1 MNRTEAAAIARE
13 ARQKNIPPLK
23 ERFWSKVDIRSDSE
37 CWPWNAA
44 VRRKDEGYG
53 AFWMNGRHHPSNRI
67 AWTLTNGEIADGLVV
82 CHKCDNPRCCNPS
95 HLFLGTNAENDADRV
110 SKGRQCRGSKQKNS
124 VLNEVLV
131 LVLRAMSENIGT
143 KKAAQTLGINYATAR
158 DACSRR
164 WRHV

>member
-1 MNRTEAAAIARE
+1 MNRAEAAAIARA
-13 ARQKNIPPLK
+13 ARQKNIPPVS
-23 ERFWSKVDIRSDSE
+23 ERFWSKVEIRTESE
-37 CWPWNAA
+37 CWPWKAS

-67 AWTLTNGEIADGLVV
+67 AWTLINGEISDGLVV
-82 CHKCDNPRCCNPS
+82 CHKCDNPGCCNPN
-95 HLFLGTNAENDADRV
+95 HLFLGTPADNDADRV
-110 SKGRQCRGSKQKNS
+110 SKGRQCRGENQKNA

-131 LVLRAMSENIGT
+131 LVLRAMSENIGV
-143 KKAAQTLGINYATAR
+143 KKAAETLGINYATAR